1 MSLSKNLAFA
11 CLIDSCLLEVW
22 PVFSDSLLSDNWVG
36 EELFPFGTW
45 LDDDGLCITVLSVS
59 SDLVTLLFGELIS
72 PGSVLIGESLFSSI
86 IDFESKTVPLFD
98 FEVSFD
104 SISSSCLSGVVS
116 QMLLSLMSASSTGDL
131 AISC

>member
-1 MSLSKNLAFA
+1 MSLSKNLALA
-11 CLIDSCLLEVW
+11 CLIDSCLLW

-36 EELFPFGTW
+36 EEPFPFGTW

-72 PGSVLIGESLFSSI
+72 PGSVLIGESLFPSI
-86 IDFESKTVPLFD
+86 IDFESKTVPLFE

>member
-1 MSLSKNLAFA
+1 MSLSKNLALA

-72 PGSVLIGESLFSSI
+72 PGSVRVEESLFSST
-86 IDFESKTVPLFD
+86 IDFESKTVPLLE

-116 QMLLSLMSASSTGDL
+116 QMLLSLMSASTTGDL

>member
-1 MSLSKNLAFA
+1 MSLSKNLALA

-36 EELFPFGTW
+36 EEPLPFGTW

-72 PGSVLIGESLFSSI
+72 PGSVRVGESLFSST
-86 IDFESKTVPLFD
+86 IDFESKTVPLFE